1 LTRRHEIEAQLAHLQ
16 AELEEVKR
24 ALAAIDRSA
33 QGTQPSDP
41 SKIKPIKVLMRE
53 VLSAHPEGLRMQDI
67 VAILEEN
74 GRSVSRR
81 NTSGYL
87 SDLKKEGKITLKGEL
102 WKLA

>member
-1 LTRRHEIEAQLAHLQ
+1 
-16 AELEEVKR
+16 
-24 ALAAIDRSA
+24 
-33 QGTQPSDP
+33 
-41 SKIKPIKVLMRE
+41 
-53 VLSAHPEGLRMQDI
+53 MQDI

-81 NTSGYL
+81 NTRGYL